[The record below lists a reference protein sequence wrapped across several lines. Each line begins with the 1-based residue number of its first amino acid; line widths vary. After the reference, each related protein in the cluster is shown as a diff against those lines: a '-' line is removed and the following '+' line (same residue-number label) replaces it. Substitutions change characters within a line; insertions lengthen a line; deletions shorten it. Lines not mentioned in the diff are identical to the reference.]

1 MPARLNTRRTRRIS
15 TFRLHKPEW
24 IDPFPGIPGTRPEKR
39 VFEALV
45 RRGIYFIF
53 QGDFPVEEKKKS
65 VLLQV
70 ALFKPDFIIPE
81 WKVILDPFGD
91 FAHSQPEAVFRD
103 RWKFIYYS
111 GLGGRGYEFIH
122 PWSTDIENNGG
133 DWVVNLSKRI
143 RGPKL
148 AELGPE
154 DRAQRDAR
162 GFKLGENLG
171 LGATG
176 VAAGNRA
183 RARPKQLGL
192 RRGRGR
198 RRTRS

>member
-1 MPARLNTRRTRRIS
+1 MPARLGTRRTRRVT
-15 TFRLHKPEW
+15 TFRLHRPEW
-24 IDPFPGIPGTRPEKR
+24 IDPFPSIPGTRPEKR

-53 QGDFPVEEKKKS
+53 QGDFPAEEKKRS
-65 VLLQV
+65 ILLQV
-70 ALFKPDFIIPE
+70 ALYKPDFIIPE

-91 FAHSQPEAVFRD
+91 FAHSQPDAIARD
-103 RWKFIYYS
+103 TWKYVYYS
-111 GLGGRGYEFIH
+111 GIGGVGYEFIH
-122 PWSTDIENNGG
+122 PWSSDIERNGG
-133 DWVVNLSKRI
+133 DWVVGLSQRL
-143 RGPKL
+143 RGPKI
-148 AELGPE
+148 AQLGADE
-154 DRAQRDAR
+154 RAHRDSLGYR
-162 GFKLGENLG
+162 LGENLG

-183 RARPKQLGL
+183 RARPKMVGL